1 METQNAAETSPPE
14 SARRRFLKYFIGLFS
29 SLIGAALAIPFLS
42 AVIGGSS
49 RSKTGDFSSVGAV
62 GSLPV
67 GTPVDIAYTEMG
79 SDAYLSQETVH
90 HIWVVKRSASDVVVY
105 SPICPHLGCRYD
117 WDPGDS
123 TFKCPC
129 HGSVYKIDGTVVA
142 GPAPRPLDT
151 LPSEVKQGTLYV
163 KWEQFKVGTPQ
174 KTQV

>member
-1 METQNAAETSPPE
+1 METPNVAEIPPAE
-14 SARRRFLKYFIGLFS
+14 GARRRFLKYFIGLFS

-49 RSKTGDFSSVGAV
+49 RSKTGDYSSVGAV
-62 GSLPV
+62 GPLPV

-79 SDAYLSQETVH
+79 FDAYLSQETVH
-90 HIWVVKRSASDVVVY
+90 HIWVVKRSASDIVVY
-105 SPICPHLGCRYD
+105 SPICPHLGCRYE
-117 WDPGDS
+117 WDSGDS

-142 GPAPRPLDT
+142 GPAPRPMDT

-174 KTQV
+174 KTPV